1 MTNPKPTKKPV
12 AAPAMI
18 TTQEVGVLIEA
29 LRSDFRGV
37 IEGQAHLR
45 EQVAILKEMV
55 GKNTEDIALLKL
67 EMRGVRAELSA
78 LRADV
83 DQLKADVAQLKI
95 DVAQLKVDVAELK
108 QRSATAEDEMRVV
121 KDDRAAIHN
130 RLNDIERKMD
140 SGFSRLEVQ
149 ILSLEQRAAHPN

>member
-1 MTNPKPTKKPV
+1 MTTNPKPTKKPT
-12 AAPAMI
+12 ATPAMM

-29 LRSDFRGV
+29 LRSDFQHV
-37 IEGQAHLR
+37 IDGQIQMR
-45 EQVAILKEMV
+45 EQMEILKEMI

-83 DQLKADVAQLKI
+83 DQLKI

-140 SGFSRLEVQ
+140 DGFSRLEAR